1 MFDKYRKQNKER
13 ISMEKRISGH
23 TGLLALIGSPVGH
36 SGSPA
41 MYNYSFEKLGLDY
54 AYVAFDIKEDKV
66 KDAIAA
72 MKTFNMRGCNVTM
85 PDKVEAAK
93 YMDELSTAAQI
104 IGAVNTIVNDNGK
117 LTGYITDGEGFVHNL
132 RDHGIEIKGRKITVA
147 GGGGAATAI
156 QVQCALDGA
165 REISIFNIKD
175 AFFERT
181 LQTAEKIRKAVP
193 ECVVNVYDIADTAKM
208 TEEIQSSDI
217 FANATIVGM
226 KPMDDQSVVKD
237 LSAFRPGL
245 VVADAVYNPEETKL
259 LREAK
264 EAGCTCIG
272 GKGMLLWQGV
282 AAFKLYTGQDM
293 PVEDVKKL
301 EELILNEFSKKS
313 GVTNEA
319 VNELMDKFKLLLT
332 MKEDEAERFHTLLY
346 QVSSVYRS
354 ILREIRL
361 RINLLPPSASMAG
374 LYTMVDNTRGVWKA
388 PANISINNVVTPA
401 LSITNAEQEDL
412 NVPMNGK
419 AVNAIRS
426 FPGEGIKV
434 WGARTMDGNSL
445 DWRYINVRRT
455 MIFLEESIKNA
466 ARAYVFEP
474 NVANT
479 WVNMR
484 SMIDGFLRG
493 VWKRGGLAGTSPEDA
508 YSIHIG
514 LGDTMTPEDI
524 LEGILRI
531 SVFVAITRPAEF
543 IEITFQQQMQKS

>member
-1 MFDKYRKQNKER
+1 M
-13 ISMEKRISGH
+13 
-23 TGLLALIGSPVGH
+23 
-36 SGSPA
+36 
-41 MYNYSFEKLGLDY
+41 
-54 AYVAFDIKEDKV
+54 
-66 KDAIAA
+66 
-72 MKTFNMRGCNVTM
+72 
-85 PDKVEAAK
+85 
-93 YMDELSTAAQI
+93 
-104 IGAVNTIVNDNGK
+104 
-117 LTGYITDGEGFVHNL
+117 
-132 RDHGIEIKGRKITVA
+132 
-147 GGGGAATAI
+147 
-156 QVQCALDGA
+156 
-165 REISIFNIKD
+165 
-175 AFFERT
+175 
-181 LQTAEKIRKAVP
+181 
-193 ECVVNVYDIADTAKM
+193 
-208 TEEIQSSDI
+208 
-217 FANATIVGM
+217 
-226 KPMDDQSVVKD
+226 
-237 LSAFRPGL
+237 
-245 VVADAVYNPEETKL
+245 
-259 LREAK
+259 
-264 EAGCTCIG
+264 
-272 GKGMLLWQGV
+272 
-282 AAFKLYTGQDM
+282 
-293 PVEDVKKL
+293 
-301 EELILNEFSKKS
+301 ELILNEFSKKS